1 MSLEFKNAPNFE
13 VDPQNYELSISA
25 SDGDNLVDHIVQ
37 ISVSDVNEAPYA
49 IETFPVVIS
58 IPENGNKKPETIVG
72 TACTDNRYFICS
84 GTINIGN
91 GATQY
96 QFADEDG
103 DTITFSLSGTDAS
116 YFIYTQ
122 NGSYALKTPGDHE
135 EKAQHQI
142 NLLLSDDEFTSE
154 VPITV
159 LITDENEAPSVT
171 STSFN
176 IDENETQVGLVEATD
191 PEGSA

>member
-1 MSLEFKNAPNFE
+1 MNQHFC
-13 VDPQNYELSISA
+13 

-116 YFIYTQ
+116 C
-122 NGSYALKTPGDHE
+122 
-135 EKAQHQI
+135 
-142 NLLLSDDEFTSE
+142 
-154 VPITV
+154 
-159 LITDENEAPSVT
+159 
-171 STSFN
+171 
-176 IDENETQVGLVEATD
+176 
-191 PEGSA
+191 